1 MTNAFEI
8 DGIDKMFA
16 RKLLEVGVATRLSL
30 LERGATPDGR
40 KVLAAQTGI
49 SDRLIL
55 AWVIRA
61 DLARVKGIT
70 EPLAELLAAA
80 GVDTVIEL
88 AQRRP
93 EGLYERLVVT
103 NLARR
108 LVRVVPTASHVAD
121 WVEQARKLPRV
132 VIY

>member
-1 MTNAFEI
+1 MTNVFEI
-8 DGIDKMFA
+8 DSIDKVFA
-16 RKLLEVGVATRLSL
+16 QKLLAAGVATRQTL

-40 KVLAAQTGI
+40 KALAAQTGI

-55 AWVIRA
+55 AWVMRA
-61 DLARVKGIT
+61 DLSRVNGIT
-70 EPLAELLAAA
+70 EPFVELLAAA
-80 GVDTVIEL
+80 GVDTVMEL

-93 EGLYERLVVT
+93 VSLYDRLVVT
-103 NLARR
+103 NMARR
-108 LVRVVPTASHVAD
+108 LVRVVPTAGHVAD